1 MLPIVTLY
9 TFLSM
14 SVPSYQRCT
23 APRHSLSS
31 GYFLLCSRDPTKRP
45 TAKEALKHPWLKGD
59 VSERSTG
66 KQIDLSVVQRIQRFA
81 QNNQFKRSV
90 LQLIAEELLS
100 RPGALHP
107 SSTPMSSMVTGGLEG
122 HPVPEGAEL
131 EVEEAD
137 PQELAAMAEENGPII
152 KCPNSSVMQEIYER
166 LNFTGDAIDR
176 EQAATAMATM
186 GYKLKSSEVRGGVW
200 RRMGVVSPLIMD

>member
-1 MLPIVTLY
+1 VFTPLEL
-9 TFLSM
+9 
-14 SVPSYQRCT
+14 
-23 APRHSLSS
+23 
-31 GYFLLCSRDPTKRP
+31 SRDPTKRP

-100 RPGALHP
+100 RPGVVCPASAAKSAGGP
-107 SSTPMSSMVTGGLEG
+107 GGLEE

-137 PQELAAMAEENGPII
+137 PKQLASMAEDNGPII
-152 KCPNSSVMQEIYER
+152 KCPNSSAMQEIYEK
-166 LNFTGDAIDR
+166 LNFTGDVIDR
-176 EQAATAMATM
+176 EQAASAMAAM
-186 GYKLKSSEVRGGVW
+186 GYKLKSSEVSTGEASRAGCRAQMWGADSSAGNAKVLYT
-200 RRMGVVSPLIMD
+200 S